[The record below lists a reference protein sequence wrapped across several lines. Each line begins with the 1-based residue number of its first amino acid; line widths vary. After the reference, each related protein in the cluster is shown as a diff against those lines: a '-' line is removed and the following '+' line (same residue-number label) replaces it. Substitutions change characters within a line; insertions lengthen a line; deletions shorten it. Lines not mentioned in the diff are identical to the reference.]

1 MRASTTTTTAAATA
15 TATAAA
21 AAVTTA
27 AAATAA
33 AATGSLREP
42 LNQSV
47 VCLAVLQVFLLD
59 QSLEIV
65 PYQTVV
71 FHTGTLFIHLL
82 KVQTMFRW
90 IQILIQETQ

>member
-15 TATAAA
+15 TATATATAA
-21 AAVTTA
+21 AAVT
-27 AAATAA
+27 TAA

>member
-1 MRASTTTTTAAATA
+1 MRASTTTTAAATA

-21 AAVTTA
+21 AAAAVT
-27 AAATAA
+27 TAA

>member
-1 MRASTTTTTAAATA
+1 MRASTTTTAAATA

-21 AAVTTA
+21 AAAAVT
-27 AAATAA
+27 TAA

-90 IQILIQETQ
+90 IQILIQKTQ